1 MSSRFGGLPA
11 ASPFCGTSVDD
22 ECTDPD
28 PLVVEEASAQLPP
41 LRRQCDDNMR
51 RRPSIGMTNEHGK
64 IIMAAEGE
72 EQREGEYQTT
82 PEGACHRKSTDSDC
96 IELGPFQSMI
106 GGGSFSGHLI
116 SSPYELSQY
125 PIEIHETKNALQR
138 QISNRLAEVHSLSS
152 ASLRPNSSL
161 GQEAPPSLSADGPQ
175 SHHQHPGGRRLSLQ
189 PPPTHQQQSQQQ
201 QQQIRLESIRERKA
215 FEAVSASISPAAM
228 SPVPVNSPATPTTIN
243 GGIAH
248 PMPMSPVA
256 AVGGEKFHDIDR
268 ELCSPQHVEM
278 HTFRDAIDVNYQR
291 MCLNGEELSGVPLDD
306 LRTAARSLV
315 EALRLRSEYME
326 RIGSHFPK
334 TTCNFLNGKY
344 PRELL
349 KLRRKNTESSATM
362 SYNPPEPPSDHW
374 GLKDPLP
381 NYERKFTLRRRHG
394 IVEVMEQDGEEERIV
409 ADLEKSYITKDKFLK
424 DYTWLNRICNEGPL
438 KTFCYRRLT
447 FLQTHFSLHVLLNDQ
462 LENAEQRSVPH
473 RDFYN
478 IRKVDTH
485 IHAASSMN
493 HKHLLRFIKK
503 KMRTDADEVVQEK
516 NGQKVTMA
524 QLFEKLGIRAYDLS
538 VDMLDVHADR
548 HTFHRFDKFN
558 TKYNPLGQ
566 NELREIFIKTD
577 NYVKGKYFA
586 EVMKEVLT
594 DLEESKYQ
602 QMEPRLSIYGRAKD
616 EWDKLARWAIEYDV
630 WSPNARWIIQ
640 IPRLFDIYRTN
651 KILTT
656 FDDFLDNLFTPLF
669 EVTNDP
675 NLHPEL
681 HRFLQHVSGID
692 SVDDESKPE
701 NVAFTKDS
709 PEPAV
714 YDNDQNPSYSY
725 YLYYMYA
732 NLTALNA
739 FRRMRGLNTF
749 ALRPHC
755 GEAGA
760 VSHLSVSY
768 LTSESIAHGLL
779 LRKVPV
785 LQYLFYLAQIGIA
798 MSPLSNNHL
807 FLPYQRNPMPEFLM
821 KGLNIS
827 LSTDD
832 PLQFHITKEAL
843 MEEYSIA
850 HQLWKLSSCDMC
862 EMARNS
868 VIQSGF
874 EDRVKVYW
882 LGPNYKEEGVLGN
895 DVARTNVPDIRVSFR
910 HEALV
915 SELYNLFKALM
926 LKEMA
931 EFDNQ
936 NCQSKPTKRRKF
948 SLLIGHKKLNIRLV
962 NANSPPQQL
971 PPADVPLSFQCH
983 LCTAQFLKQ
992 CHWAWHCF
1000 ITHYGERAD
1009 TAGETLLMTSTGGED
1024 GEEGTAIENGTSA
1037 LRCCCPTCPAQFG
1050 TEKELRAH
1058 LKASLVI
1065 CGFCGKH
1072 YCSETHF
1079 QSHRCPL
1086 F

>member
-1 MSSRFGGLPA
+1 MSHRFGGHPTA
-11 ASPFCGTSVDD
+11 APPFCVTASVDD
-22 ECTDPD
+22 ETTDPD
-28 PLVVEEASAQLPP
+28 PLVAEEASAPP
-41 LRRQCDDNMR
+41 PQCPDER
-51 RRPSIGMTNEHGK
+51 KPSLIKFRGEGGTT
-64 IIMAAEGE
+64 AAEGE
-72 EQREGEYQTT
+72 DEPT

-106 GGGSFSGHLI
+106 GSGSFSGHLI

-125 PIEIHETKNALQR
+125 PIEIQETKSALQR
-138 QISNRLAEVHSLSS
+138 QISNRLAEVNSMSS
-152 ASLRPNSSL
+152 ATLSRQEPQNDRPNSSL
-161 GQEAPPSLSADGPQ
+161 DQATSSSSSLSTGH
-175 SHHQHPGGRRLSLQ
+175 HHQQHNPTGRRWSLQ
-189 PPPTHQQQSQQQ
+189 PPPTHQQPPQHQQF
-201 QQQIRLESIRERKA
+201 RLESIRERKA
-215 FEAVSASISPAAM
+215 FETAAAATSGTM
-228 SPVPVNSPATPTTIN
+228 SPVPANSPATPTTLN
-243 GGIAH
+243 GGTTQ
-248 PMPMSPVA
+248 PMPMSPIA
-256 AVGGEKFHDIDR
+256 SSPRGEQVHDDIDR
-268 ELCSPQHVEM
+268 VLCSAQHVEM
-278 HTFRDAIDVNYQR
+278 RTFRDAIDVNYQR
-291 MCLNGEELSGVPLDD
+291 MGLNGEELSGVPLED

-326 RIGSHFPK
+326 RIAGYFPS
-334 TTCNFLNGKY
+334 TTRNFLTGKY
-344 PRELL
+344 PCELP
-349 KLRRKNTESSATM
+349 KLRQKNSEAYKLSATM
-362 SYNPPEPPSDHW
+362 SYNPPEPPLDHW
-374 GLKDPLP
+374 GLDDPLP
-381 NYERKFTLRRRHG
+381 VFERKFVLRCYDGNETDDRV
-394 IVEVMEQDGEEERIV
+394 VEE
-409 ADLEKSYITKDKFLK
+409 LKHFFITRDKFLK

-516 NGQKVTMA
+516 NGKKVTMS
-524 QLFEKLGIRAYDLS
+524 QLFQQMDIRPYDLS

-577 NYVKGKYFA
+577 NYVNGKYFA
-586 EVMKEVLT
+586 QVLKEVLS
-594 DLEESKYQ
+594 DLEDNKYQ

-616 EWDKLARWAIEYDV
+616 EWDKLARWAIGHDV
-630 WSPNARWIIQ
+630 WSPNARWMIQ
-640 IPRLFDIYRTN
+640 VPRLYDIYHAN
-651 KILTT
+651 KILPN
-656 FDDFLDNLFTPLF
+656 FDAFLDNVFTPLF

-675 NLHPEL
+675 ESHPEL
-681 HRFLQHVSGID
+681 HRFLLHVSGID

-701 NVAFTKDS
+701 NVPFTKDS
-709 PEPAV
+709 PEPV
-714 YDNDQNPSYSY
+714 EYNNDQNPSYAY

-739 FRRMRGLNTF
+739 FRRLRGLNTF

-760 VSHLSVSY
+760 VNHLSVAY

-785 LQYLFYLAQIGIA
+785 LQYLFYLGQIGIA

-862 EMARNS
+862 ELARNS
-868 VIQSGF
+868 VLQSGF
-874 EDRVKVYW
+874 EERVKLHW

-910 HEALV
+910 HESLV
-915 SELYNLFKALM
+915 NELCNLFKALM
-926 LKEMA
+926 L
-931 EFDNQ
+931 
-936 NCQSKPTKRRKF
+936 
-948 SLLIGHKKLNIRLV
+948 
-962 NANSPPQQL
+962 
-971 PPADVPLSFQCH
+971 
-983 LCTAQFLKQ
+983 
-992 CHWAWHCF
+992 
-1000 ITHYGERAD
+1000 
-1009 TAGETLLMTSTGGED
+1009 
-1024 GEEGTAIENGTSA
+1024 
-1037 LRCCCPTCPAQFG
+1037 
-1050 TEKELRAH
+1050 
-1058 LKASLVI
+1058 
-1065 CGFCGKH
+1065 
-1072 YCSETHF
+1072 
-1079 QSHRCPL
+1079 
-1086 F
+1086 